1 VVVKLTKPKEPQQRA
16 KSAEK
21 EKEAPM
27 SIKYIGMDVHQATIV
42 VVVLSQAGKCVI
54 RTVIETKAWTIV
66 QFLRGLEGELYV
78 TFEEGTYAAW
88 LYDLLSP
95 QVEKLVVCDPRK
107 NKLLPSGHK
116 SDKVDA
122 RKLAEWLRQGELSP
136 VYQGSQ
142 SLRTLKELTHSYLY
156 LVQDTTRV
164 MNRLKAL
171 FRARG
176 ISCNGRMVYQAG
188 QREQWLKLLTQAG
201 ARQRAA
207 LLYQQLE
214 LLQPLRKAAHQA
226 LLAESRRQPASGTL
240 RQIPGL
246 GPTRVALLQAIVQTP
261 YRFRSK
267 RPFWSYVGLA
277 VVTHA
282 SAEYRI
288 IDGRVCRSRNAVA
301 TRGLNHTH
309 NRILKEV
316 FKSAATG
323 AIQRDPAFKLA
334 YFRLTQRGIS
344 PEMARLTLTRKL
356 AALTLT
362 LWKKGARYDPEQVK
376 PQAA

>member
-1 VVVKLTKPKEPQQRA
+1 
-16 KSAEK
+16 
-21 EKEAPM
+21 M

-42 VVVLSQAGKCVI
+42 IVVLNEAGKCLMQTI
-54 RTVIETKAWTIV
+54 IETKAWTIV
-66 QFLRGLEGELYV
+66 QFLRGLEGSLYV

-88 LYDLLSP
+88 LYDLLTP
-95 QVEKLVVCDPRK
+95 HAERVVVCDPRK

-122 RKLAEWLRQGELSP
+122 RKLAEWLRQGQLSP
-136 VYQGSQ
+136 VYHGSQ

-176 ISCNGRMVYQAG
+176 ISCSGRAVYQARG
-188 QREQWLKLLTQAG
+188 REQWLKLLTEAG

-207 LLYQQLE
+207 LLYQQLQ

-226 LLAESRRQPASGTL
+226 LLVESRRYAAHRTL

-246 GPTRVALLQAIVQTP
+246 GPTRVALIQAIVQTP

-267 RPFWSYVGLA
+267 RQFWSYGGLA

-282 SAEYRI
+282 SAEYQVV
-288 IDGRVCRSRNAVA
+288 DGRVCRSHKGVA
-301 TRGLNHTH
+301 TRGLNRTH
-309 NRILKEV
+309 NHVLKEV
-316 FKSAATG
+316 FKSATTG
-323 AIQRDPAFKLA
+323 AIQRDPVFKLA

-362 LWKKGARYDPEQVK
+362 LWKKGARYDPEHLK

>member
-1 VVVKLTKPKEPQQRA
+1 
-16 KSAEK
+16 
-21 EKEAPM
+21 
-27 SIKYIGMDVHQATIV
+27 
-42 VVVLSQAGKCVI
+42 
-54 RTVIETKAWTIV
+54 
-66 QFLRGLEGELYV
+66 
-78 TFEEGTYAAW
+78 
-88 LYDLLSP
+88 
-95 QVEKLVVCDPRK
+95 
-107 NKLLPSGHK
+107 
-116 SDKVDA
+116 
-122 RKLAEWLRQGELSP
+122 
-136 VYQGSQ
+136 
-142 SLRTLKELTHSYLY
+142 
-156 LVQDTTRV
+156 
-164 MNRLKAL
+164 
-171 FRARG
+171 
-176 ISCNGRMVYQAG
+176 
-188 QREQWLKLLTQAG
+188 
-201 ARQRAA
+201 
-207 LLYQQLE
+207 
-214 LLQPLRKAAHQA
+214 
-226 LLAESRRQPASGTL
+226 
-240 RQIPGL
+240 
-246 GPTRVALLQAIVQTP
+246 
-261 YRFRSK
+261 
-267 RPFWSYVGLA
+267 VGLA

>member
-1 VVVKLTKPKEPQQRA
+1 
-16 KSAEK
+16 
-21 EKEAPM
+21 M

-42 VVVLSQAGKCVI
+42 ITVLNQAGKSVMQTI
-54 RTVIETKAWTIV
+54 IETKAWTIV
-66 QFLRGLEGELYV
+66 QFLRGLEGQLYV

-88 LYDLLSP
+88 LYDLLTP
-95 QVEKLVVCDPRK
+95 YVEKLVVCDPRK

-116 SDKVDA
+116 SDKADA
-122 RKLAEWLRQGELSP
+122 RKLAEWLRQGQLSA
-136 VYQGSQ
+136 VYHGSQ
-142 SLRTLKELTHSYLY
+142 SLRTLKELSHSYLY

-171 FRARG
+171 FRRRG
-176 ISCNGRMVYQAG
+176 ISCSGRTVYHVR
-188 QREQWLKLLTQAG
+188 QREQWLKLLTEAG

-226 LLAESRRQPASGTL
+226 LLRESRRQPAHRIL
-240 RQIPGL
+240 RPIPGL
-246 GPTRVALLQAIVQTP
+246 GPTRLALVQAIVQTP

-267 RPFWSYVGLA
+267 RQFWSYVGLA
-277 VVTHA
+277 VVTHS
-282 SAEYRI
+282 SAEYRVV
-288 IDGRVCRSRNAVA
+288 DGRVCRSHKVVA
-301 TRGLNHTH
+301 TRGLNQTH
-309 NRILKEV
+309 NHVLKEV

-323 AIQRDPAFKLA
+323 AIQHDPVFKLC
-334 YFRLTQRGIS
+334 YFRLTQRGLS

-356 AALTLT
+356 AALTLA
-362 LWKKGARYDPEQVK
+362 LWKKGARYDPEHLK

>member
-1 VVVKLTKPKEPQQRA
+1 
-16 KSAEK
+16 
-21 EKEAPM
+21 M
-27 SIKYIGMDVHQATIV
+27 SNKYIGMDVHQATIV
-42 VVVLSQAGKCVI
+42 IVVLNEAGKCVMQTI
-54 RTVIETKAWTIV
+54 IETKAWTIV
-66 QFLRGLEGELYV
+66 QFLRGLEGSLHV

-88 LYDLLSP
+88 LYDLLTP
-95 QVEKLVVCDPRK
+95 YVERVVVCDPRK

-122 RKLAEWLRQGELSP
+122 RKLAEWLRQGQLSP
-136 VYQGSQ
+136 VYHGSQ

-176 ISCNGRMVYQAG
+176 ISCSGRAVYQTR
-188 QREQWLKLLTQAG
+188 QRDQWLQLLTQAG

-207 LLYQQLE
+207 LLYQQLQ

-226 LLAESRRQPASGTL
+226 LLVESRRYAAHPTL

-246 GPTRVALLQAIVQTP
+246 GPTRAALIQAIVQTP

-267 RPFWSYVGLA
+267 RQFWSYVGLA

-282 SAEYRI
+282 SAEYQVV
-288 IDGRVCRSRNAVA
+288 DGQVCRSRKTVA
-301 TRGLNHTH
+301 TRGLNRTH
-309 NRILKEV
+309 NHVLKEV
-316 FKSAATG
+316 FKSAATE
-323 AIQRDPAFKLA
+323 AIQRDPVFKLC
-334 YFRLTQRGIS
+334 YFRLTQRGVS

-356 AALTLT
+356 AALTLS
-362 LWKKGARYDPEQVK
+362 LWKKGARYDPEHLK

>member
-1 VVVKLTKPKEPQQRA
+1 
-16 KSAEK
+16 
-21 EKEAPM
+21 M
-27 SIKYIGMDVHQATIV
+27 SNKYIGMDVHQATIV
-42 VVVLSQAGKCVI
+42 IVVLNEAGKCVMQTI
-54 RTVIETKAWTIV
+54 IETKAWTIV
-66 QFLRGLEGELYV
+66 QFLRGLEGSLHV

-88 LYDLLSP
+88 LYDLLTP
-95 QVEKLVVCDPRK
+95 YVERVVVCDPRK

-122 RKLAEWLRQGELSP
+122 RKLAEWLRQGQLSP
-136 VYQGSQ
+136 VYHGSQ

-176 ISCNGRMVYQAG
+176 ISCSGRAVYQT
-188 QREQWLKLLTQAG
+188 RLRDQWLQLLTQAG

-207 LLYQQLE
+207 LLYQQLQ

-226 LLAESRRQPASGTL
+226 LLVESRRYAAHPTL

-246 GPTRVALLQAIVQTP
+246 GPTRAALIQAIVQTP

-267 RPFWSYVGLA
+267 RQFWSYVGLA

-282 SAEYRI
+282 SAEYQMV
-288 IDGRVCRSRNAVA
+288 DGRVCRSQKTVA
-301 TRGLNHTH
+301 TRGLNRTH
-309 NRILKEV
+309 NHVLKEV

-323 AIQRDPAFKLA
+323 AIQRDPVFKLC
-334 YFRLTQRGIS
+334 YFRLTQRGVS

-356 AALTLT
+356 AALTLS
-362 LWKKGARYDPEQVK
+362 LWKKGARYDPEHLK

>member
-1 VVVKLTKPKEPQQRA
+1 
-16 KSAEK
+16 
-21 EKEAPM
+21 M

-42 VVVLSQAGKCVI
+42 VVVLNQTGKCVMQTI
-54 RTVIETKAWTIV
+54 IETKAWTIV
-66 QFLRGLEGELYV
+66 QFLRGLEGSLCV

-88 LYDLLSP
+88 LYDLLTP
-95 QVEKLVVCDPRK
+95 VVDRVVVCDPRK

-122 RKLAEWLRQGELSP
+122 RKLAEWLRQGQLSP

-142 SLRTLKELTHSYLY
+142 SLRTLKELTRSYLY

-176 ISCNGRMVYQAG
+176 ISCSGRAVYQAR
-188 QREQWLKLLTQAG
+188 QREQWLQLLTQAG

-214 LLQPLRKAAHQA
+214 LLQPLRKTAHQA
-226 LLAESRRQPASGTL
+226 LLAESRRYAAHRIL
-240 RQIPGL
+240 YQIPGL
-246 GPTRVALLQAIVQTP
+246 GPTRAALIQAIVQTP

-267 RPFWSYVGLA
+267 RQFWSYVGLA

-282 SAEYRI
+282 SAEYQVV
-288 IDGRVCRSRNAVA
+288 DGRVCRSQKVVA
-301 TRGLNHTH
+301 TRGLNRTH
-309 NRILKEV
+309 NHVLKEV
-316 FKSAATG
+316 FKSAAIR
-323 AIQRDPAFKLA
+323 AIQRDPVFKLA
-334 YFRLTQRGIS
+334 YVRLTQRGVS

-362 LWKKGARYDPEQVK
+362 LWKKGARYDPEHVK

>member
-1 VVVKLTKPKEPQQRA
+1 
-16 KSAEK
+16 
-21 EKEAPM
+21 M

-42 VVVLSQAGKCVI
+42 VVVLNQAGKCVI
-54 RTVIETKAWTIV
+54 RTIIETKAWTIV
-66 QFLRGLEGELYV
+66 QFLRGLEGDLYV

-88 LYDLLSP
+88 LYDLLTAH
-95 QVEKLVVCDPRK
+95 VERVVVCDPRK
-107 NKLLPSGHK
+107 YKLLPSGHK

-122 RKLAEWLRQGELSP
+122 RKLAEWLRLGQLSP
-136 VYQGSQ
+136 VYHGNR
-142 SLRTLKELTHSYLY
+142 SLRTLKELSHSYLC

-176 ISCNGRMVYQAG
+176 ISCQGRTVYQTR
-188 QREQWLKLLTQAG
+188 QQEQWLKLLTQAG

-226 LLAESRRQPASGTL
+226 LLAESRRQPSFPIL

-261 YRFRSK
+261 HRFRSK

-288 IDGRVCRSRNAVA
+288 IDGRICRARHAVA
-301 TRGLNHTH
+301 TRGLNRTH
-309 NRILKEV
+309 NHLLKEV

-323 AIQRDPAFKLA
+323 AIQRDPGFQLA
-334 YFRLTQRGIS
+334 YSRLTERGLS

-362 LWKKGARYDPEQVK
+362 LWKKGARYDPEHLK
-376 PQAA
+376 AQAA

>member
-1 VVVKLTKPKEPQQRA
+1 
-16 KSAEK
+16 
-21 EKEAPM
+21 M

-42 VVVLSQAGKCVI
+42 LVVLNEAGKCVMQTI
-54 RTVIETKAWTIV
+54 IETKGSTIV
-66 QFLRGLEGELYV
+66 QFLRGLQGSLYV

-88 LYDLLSP
+88 LYDLLTP
-95 QVEKLVVCDPRK
+95 YVDKLVVCDPRK

-122 RKLAEWLRQGELSP
+122 RKLAEWLQKGELSP
-136 VYQGSQ
+136 VYHGSR
-142 SLRTLKELTHSYLY
+142 SLRTLKELAHSYLY

-176 ISCNGRMVYQAG
+176 ISCSGRAVYHAR
-188 QREQWLKLLTQAG
+188 QRDLWLKLLTEGG
-201 ARQRAA
+201 ARQRAE

-214 LLQPLRKAAHQA
+214 LLQPLRKTAHQA
-226 LLAESRRQPASGTL
+226 LLAESRRQPAHRIL

-277 VVTHA
+277 VVTQA
-282 SAEYRI
+282 SAEYRVV
-288 IDGRVCRSRNAVA
+288 DGRVCRSSKIVA
-301 TRGLNHTH
+301 TRGLNRSH
-309 NRILKEV
+309 NHVLKEV
-316 FKSAATG
+316 FKSATTG
-323 AIQRDPAFKLA
+323 AIQRDPVFKLG
-334 YFRLTQRGIS
+334 YCRLTQRGVS

-362 LWKKGARYDPEQVK
+362 LWKKGARYDPEHLK

>member
-1 VVVKLTKPKEPQQRA
+1 
-16 KSAEK
+16 
-21 EKEAPM
+21 M

-42 VVVLSQAGKCVI
+42 IVVLNQAGKSVMQTI
-54 RTVIETKAWTIV
+54 IETKGSTIV
-66 QFLRGLEGELYV
+66 QFLRGLEGKLYV

-88 LYDLLSP
+88 LYDLLTP
-95 QVEKLVVCDPRK
+95 YVDNVVVCDPRK

-122 RKLAEWLRQGELSP
+122 RKLAEWLQKGELSP
-136 VYQGSQ
+136 VYHGSR
-142 SLRTLKELTHSYLY
+142 SLRTLQELAHSYLY

-176 ISCNGRMVYQAG
+176 ISCSGRAVYQTR
-188 QREQWLKLLTQAG
+188 QREQWLQLLREAG

-207 LLYQQLE
+207 LLYQQLD

-226 LLAESRRQPASGTL
+226 LLGESRRHAAHRIL
-240 RQIPGL
+240 CQIPGL

-277 VVTHA
+277 VVTQA
-282 SAEYRI
+282 SAEYRVV
-288 IDGRVCRSRNAVA
+288 DGQVCRSRQAVA
-301 TRGLNHTH
+301 TRGLNRSH
-309 NRILKEV
+309 NHVLKEV

-323 AIQRDPAFKLA
+323 AIQRDPVFKLCH
-334 YFRLTQRGIS
+334 FRLTQRGVS

-362 LWKKGARYDPEQVK
+362 LWKKGARYDPEHVK

>member
-1 VVVKLTKPKEPQQRA
+1 
-16 KSAEK
+16 
-21 EKEAPM
+21 M
-27 SIKYIGMDVHQATIV
+27 SIKYIGMDVHQSTIV
-42 VVVLSQAGKCVI
+42 VVVLNQAGKCVL
-54 RTVIETKAWTIV
+54 RTFIETQAWTIV
-66 QFLRGLEGELYV
+66 QFLRGLEGDLYV

-88 LYDLLSP
+88 LYDLLTP
-95 QVEKLVVCDPRK
+95 HVEKLVVCDPRK

-116 SDKVDA
+116 SDKADA
-122 RKLAEWLRQGELSP
+122 RKLAEWLRLGQLSP
-136 VYQGSQ
+136 VYQGQQ
-142 SLRTLKELTHSYLY
+142 SLHTLKQLMRSYLG

-171 FRARG
+171 FRGRG
-176 ISCNGRMVYQAG
+176 IRCPGRRIYQRR
-188 QREQWLKLLTQAG
+188 QREPWLKLLTEAG

-214 LLQPLRKAAHQA
+214 LLQPLRQAAHQA
-226 LLAESRRQPASGTL
+226 LLAESRRQPSFQIL

-267 RPFWSYVGLA
+267 RPFWNYVGLA

-282 SAEYRI
+282 SAEYQI
-288 IDGRVCRSRNAVA
+288 IDGRVCRSRQAVA
-301 TRGLNHTH
+301 TRGLNRTH

-323 AIQRDPAFKLA
+323 AIQHDPAFQLA
-334 YFRLTQRGIS
+334 YSRLTERGRS

-362 LWKKGARYDPEQVK
+362 LWKKGARYDPEHLK